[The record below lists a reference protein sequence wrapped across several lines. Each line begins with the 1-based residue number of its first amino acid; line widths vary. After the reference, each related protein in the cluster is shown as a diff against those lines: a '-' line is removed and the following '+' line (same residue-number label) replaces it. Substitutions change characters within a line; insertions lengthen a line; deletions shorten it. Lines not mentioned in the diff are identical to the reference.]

1 MRATLNAPK
10 MCAVVQMVSLDR
22 KQEASE
28 ILQPLRLL
36 GDCKVSNVEE
46 RQNEIRLTG
55 NTSKDFQDKSY

>member
-1 MRATLNAPK
+1 
-10 MCAVVQMVSLDR
+10 MCAVVQMVSLHR